1 MKRSGIVNNKRK
13 ERKLKKFAQAI
24 AELEKSCKG
33 LSESEA
39 ESLFNDKMDELLKD
53 PEFTIED
60 LFWIDN
66 FIQKN
71 ELI

>member
-1 MKRSGIVNNKRK
+1 MKRSGIVNNKRR
-13 ERKLKKFAQAI
+13 ERKLKKFAQVV
-24 AELEKSCKG
+24 AELEKNCEG